1 MTAHHDIPGPVR
13 SASAAL
19 PLDLTGRPAPLF
31 VLRGAINV
39 FAEETGG
46 RRRFL
51 FQCGTGELLFGL
63 PAIGT
68 RRVLGLA
75 ALGTEV
81 IELDETGLDAVPA
94 GQRRALLGAWC
105 AHLGA
110 PDTIPD
116 SVAALVPLHAAA
128 AQRYDA
134 ALAAQAETRASRIKR
149 SWREGMLRYQHAL
162 GALARLVRDGGVPG
176 QPVRPRETDST
187 SAAPPATSAP
197 AATPQAGQH
206 GAAFA
211 ACRRVGAALGID
223 LQSPAG
229 LPADAPLDELL
240 AHAGIRSRAV
250 LLRGDWW
257 RADNGPLIGFDQAQ
271 QACALL
277 PGRAG
282 YRLVGA
288 DGVEQKVDAGNAATL
303 GAQALMLYRPLPGG
317 ALDAGAL
324 LRFGARG
331 IAPDL
336 GLLALAGL
344 AASAL
349 ALMAPVATG
358 LLVKSVIP
366 RADFGGHWQLV
377 ALLVAAALGAAGF
390 ELVKSWLLLR
400 CESRVDLALQAAL
413 FDRLLRLPVGF
424 FRNYTVGDLA
434 NRALGVQEIR
444 NLLSLSALGAMLG
457 ALFSLSS
464 LAAMFY
470 YSVPLAL
477 AGMAPVALVLALTVW
492 SARSQWR
499 PKAEQSHQRGLV
511 EGLVLQFITGIGKL
525 RAAAAEPRALAAWAR
540 IYLSQAGRFATS
552 RRSTQV
558 QELVQAC
565 APPLAS
571 LLIFGAML
579 VLLRREPGVATGDLL
594 AFNAAFGQLLAAV
607 TGMGLALNGA
617 ARALSPWRRL
627 KPLLQAV
634 PEDAAGK
641 RQPAALRGAI
651 AFSGVSFRYAPQGKP
666 ILEDVTLRVEPG
678 QFVAIVGPSGSGK
691 STLLRLMMGFEQPH
705 AGSIAFDGQ
714 QLDQLDTGA
723 LRRRIGVVLQNGRI
737 ASGSVFS
744 NIAGSA
750 RISHEQAMEAARQVG
765 FADEITAMPM
775 GLHTVLQD
783 GGGTLSGGQ
792 RQRLLLAR
800 ALARK
805 PAVLL
810 LDEATSALDN
820 RTQAILM
827 DSLARLELTRVVV
840 AHRLSTVM
848 SADLILVVHNG
859 RIVQRGTYQQLLQDE
874 GLFAELA
881 RRQLL

>member
-1 MTAHHDIPGPVR
+1 MTAHHDFPGPVR
-13 SASAAL
+13 SASAAH

-51 FQCGTGELLFGL
+51 FQCATGELLFGL
-63 PAIGT
+63 PAIGA

-81 IELDETGLDAVPA
+81 IELDDAGLDAVPA
-94 GQRRALLGAWC
+94 QQRRALLGTWC

-110 PDTIPD
+110 PDTIAD
-116 SVAALVPLHAAA
+116 SVAALAPLHAAA
-128 AQRYDA
+128 AQRFDA
-134 ALAAQAETRASRIKR
+134 ALAAQGAARAGRITR
-149 SWREGMLRYQHAL
+149 SWRDGMLRYQQAL

-176 QPVRPRETDST
+176 QPVRPSEASGP
-187 SAAPPATSAP
+187 SAAPAAP
-197 AATPQAGQH
+197 APAPVPQAGQH

-211 ACRRVGAALGID
+211 ACHRVAAALGID

-250 LLRGDWW
+250 LLRGQWW

-277 PGRAG
+277 PGRGG

-288 DGVEQKVDAGNAATL
+288 DGVVQKVDAASAATL

-324 LRFGARG
+324 LRFGVRG
-331 IAPDL
+331 LAPDL
-336 GLLALAGL
+336 GLLLLAGL
-344 AASAL
+344 AASVL

-366 RADFGGHWQLV
+366 RADLGGQWQLV
-377 ALLVAAALGAAGF
+377 GLLVAAALGAAGF

-400 CESRVDLALQAAL
+400 CESRADLALQAAL

-477 AGMAPVALVLALTVW
+477 AGLGPVALVLALTVW

-579 VLLRREPGVATGDLL
+579 VLLRRESGVATGDLL

-607 TGMGLALNGA
+607 TAMGLALNGA

-641 RQPAALRGAI
+641 RQPEALRGAI
-651 AFSGVSFRYAPQGKP
+651 AFNGVSFRYAPQGKP
-666 ILEDVTLRVEPG
+666 ILQDVSLRVEPG
-678 QFVAIVGPSGSGK
+678 QYVAIVGPSGSGK
-691 STLLRLMMGFEQPH
+691 STLLRLMMGFEQPQ
-705 AGSIAFDGQ
+705 AGTIAFDGQ
-714 QLDQLDTGA
+714 PLDQLDTGA

-765 FADEITAMPM
+765 FADEIAAMPM

-859 RIVQRGTYQQLLQDE
+859 RIVQRGTYRQLLDE
-874 GLFAELA
+874 DGLFAELA
-881 RRQLL
+881 QRQLL

>member
-1 MTAHHDIPGPVR
+1 MTARHDFPGTVR
-13 SASAAL
+13 CASAAL
-19 PLDLTGRPAPLF
+19 PLDLTGQSAPLF

-39 FAEETGG
+39 FAQEAGG

-63 PAIGT
+63 PAIGA
-68 RRVLGLA
+68 RQVLGLA
-75 ALGTEV
+75 TIGTEL
-81 IELDETGLDAVPA
+81 IELDGAGLDAVP
-94 GQRRALLGAWC
+94 GQQRGALLKAWC

-110 PDTIPD
+110 PEAIPA
-116 SVAALVPLHAAA
+116 SAAALAALHAAA
-128 AQRYDA
+128 AQRFDTRLAQEGA
-134 ALAAQAETRASRIKR
+134 ARAGRVER
-149 SWREGMLRYQHAL
+149 SWREGVARYQAAL
-162 GALARLVRDGGVPG
+162 GTLARLVRDGGARAEPA
-176 QPVRPRETDST
+176 RPREAD
-187 SAAPPATSAP
+187 SAAMAPAP
-197 AATPQAGQH
+197 AAPAPAAMPQTAH
-206 GAAFA
+206 SEGATLA
-211 ACRRVGAALGID
+211 ACRRVAAALGIE
-223 LQSPAG
+223 LQSG
-229 LPADAPLDELL
+229 LPADAPLDDLL
-240 AHAGIRSRAV
+240 ARAGIRSRAV
-250 LLRGDWW
+250 LLRGAWW
-257 RADNGPLIGFDQAQ
+257 RADNGPLIGFDQDQ

-277 PGRAG
+277 PARRG
-282 YRLVGA
+282 YVLVGA
-288 DGVEQKVDAGNAATL
+288 DGIAHEVDAASAATL

-317 ALDAGAL
+317 ALDALAL

-331 IAPDL
+331 LAPDL
-336 GLLALAGL
+336 GLLLAAGG

-349 ALMAPVATG
+349 ALATPFATG
-358 LLVKSVIP
+358 LLVESVLP
-366 RADFGGHWQLV
+366 RADLGGHWQLV
-377 ALLVAAALGAAGF
+377 GLLLAAALGAAGF
-390 ELVKSWLLLR
+390 ELVKSWMLLR

-444 NLLSLSALGAMLG
+444 NTLSLGVLGAMLG

-464 LAAMFY
+464 LAAMFH

-477 AGMAPVALVLALTVW
+477 AGLVPVALVLMLTVW
-492 SARSQWR
+492 TARRQWR
-499 PKAEQSHQRGLV
+499 TEAQQSHQRGLV

-540 IYLSQAGRFATS
+540 IYHAQAGRFAAS
-552 RRSTQV
+552 RRNSQV

-571 LLIFGAML
+571 LLIFGAMFGL
-579 VLLRREPGVATGDLL
+579 VRHESGLATGELL

-607 TGMGLALNGA
+607 TAMALAA
-617 ARALSPWRRL
+617 AGVAHALPPWRRL
-627 KPLLQAV
+627 QPLLQAQ

-641 RQPAALRGAI
+641 RQPQALRGAI
-651 AFSGVSFRYAPQGKP
+651 QFSDVSFRYAPQGKQ
-666 ILEDVTLRVEPG
+666 ILEHVSLRVEPG
-678 QFVAIVGPSGSGK
+678 QYVAIVGPSGSGK
-691 STLLRLMMGFEQPH
+691 STLLRLMMGFEQPQ

-714 QLDQLDTGA
+714 PLTELDAGA

-750 RISHEQAMEAARQVG
+750 RITHEQAMQAARQVG
-765 FADEITAMPM
+765 FADEIEAMPM

-848 SADLILVVHNG
+848 SADLILVVQNG
-859 RIVQRGTYQQLLQDE
+859 RIVQRGSYQQLLREE

-881 RRQLL
+881 QRQLL